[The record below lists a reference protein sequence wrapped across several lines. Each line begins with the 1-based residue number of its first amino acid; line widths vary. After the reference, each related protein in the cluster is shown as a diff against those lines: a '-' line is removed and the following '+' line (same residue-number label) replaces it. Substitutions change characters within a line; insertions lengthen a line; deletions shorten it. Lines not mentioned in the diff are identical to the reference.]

1 MTERTPLK
9 LNLMI
14 YSGHILQ
21 HWPRYFFLILTFTL
35 STFAKASTEQ
45 GDVSTPNLIAQGCMG
60 CHGPEGN
67 SGSSAIPSIAGLPKD
82 YLEEVLRSYRYGGRF
97 GTLMG
102 RLMQAYSDEELAEL
116 ADYFSQQPFRRHKQR
131 VDWDLAFKGEQL
143 HRFYCRECHGDLK
156 RAAEAGIPKLNGRW
170 MTYLRW
176 TLQDYLLG
184 INQADSEMSKALIR
198 LVRRH
203 GETGLQSLIHYYGSV
218 RPEKSE
224 AE

>member
-1 MTERTPLK
+1 MV
-9 LNLMI
+9 
-14 YSGHILQ
+14 YSGKTPYL
-21 HWPRYFFLILTFTL
+21 WPLALMLITFTL
-35 STFAKASTEQ
+35 SAVALGSTDPGKA
-45 GDVSTPNLIAQGCMG
+45 GPPNLTAQGCMG

-67 SGSSAIPSIAGLPKD
+67 SHSSAIPSIAGLPRD
-82 YLEEVLRSYRYGGRF
+82 YLEKVLRSYRYGGRF

-102 RLMQAYSDEELAEL
+102 RLMQAYSDQELDEL

-143 HRFYCRECHGDLK
+143 HRFYCRKCHGDLK
-156 RAAEAGIPKLNGRW
+156 RAAEEGVPKLNGRW

-176 TLQDYLLG
+176 TLQDYLVG
-184 INQADSEMSKALIR
+184 VSQADSEMSKALIR

-203 GETGLQSLIHYYGSV
+203 GEAGLESLIHYYGSA

>member
-1 MTERTPLK
+1 MVILGQIPHLRLMTL
-9 LNLMI
+9 L
-14 YSGHILQ
+14 
-21 HWPRYFFLILTFTL
+21 LIALTFL
-35 STFAKASTEQ
+35 PLAQASTDQVEQ
-45 GDVSTPNLIAQGCMG
+45 TDPNLTAQGCMG
-60 CHGPEGN
+60 CHGPGGN
-67 SGSSAIPSIAGLPKD
+67 SLSSAIPSIAGLPRG

-102 RLMQAYSDEELAEL
+102 RLMQAYSDEELDQL
-116 ADYFSQQPFRRHKQR
+116 ADYFSQQPFQGHKQR

-156 RAAEAGIPKLNGRW
+156 RAPEEGIPKLNGRW

-184 INQADSEMSKALIR
+184 VNQADREMSKALIR

-203 GETGLQSLIHYYGSV
+203 GEVGLESLIHYYGSA
-218 RPEKSE
+218 RPEKPE
-224 AE
+224 VE